1 MARTRYQKRTLT
13 QFNPNQT
20 KWNKTIKDNFI
31 VPSQKAMQQ
40 VLIEADDAIS
50 KRIQEEA
57 KDRCPIDTYSLED
70 SIVVKHRK
78 RYGKTIS
85 VIEIEDRPRTS
96 GVLNED
102 GDDIASIND
111 AKTTGEYGPLVND
124 NFTPI
129 GNTEPSEKSR
139 RKKQKHGSPTVGGG
153 FIERAITENEQL
165 YKDMLDKIAYEV
177 FERK

>member
-1 MARTRYQKRTLT
+1 M
-13 QFNPNQT
+13 
-20 KWNKTIKDNFI
+20 IKDNFI

-40 VLIEADDAIS
+40 VLIEADDTIS

-70 SIVVKHRK
+70 SIVVKHR
-78 RYGKTIS
+78 RGYGKTIS
-85 VIEIEDRPRTS
+85 VVEIEDRPRTS
-96 GVLNED
+96 GVLNEN
-102 GDDIASIND
+102 GDDVASLND
-111 AKTTGEYGPLVND
+111 AKTTGEYGPIVNR

-129 GNTEPSEKSR
+129 GFIVPSKKSMG
-139 RKKQKHGSPTVGGG
+139 KKQIHGPSTVGGG

-165 YKDMLDKIAYEV
+165 YKDMLEDIVYEV